1 MSGEFGIF
9 VHFPLLGVL
18 LGGVL
23 FTLSLFLFPMTSDC
37 IVIMLSLS
45 LGFLLLLSSS
55 FFFFFSSSWYLLSS
69 GSGSDSTSLSSFL
82 LGLASSTIEE
92 LFSFAFSSKFTVRD
106 FFLLGSCCTPLEWFD
121 QGYK

>member
-1 MSGEFGIF
+1 MSGEFGIIVPF
-9 VHFPLLGVL
+9 LLLVVI

-69 GSGSDSTSLSSFL
+69 GSGSDTTSLSSFL
-82 LGLASSTIEE
+82 LELSSLAIGEV
-92 LFSFAFSSKFTVRD
+92 FSNPFSSKFTVRD
-106 FFLLGSCCTPLEWFD
+106 FFLLDC
-121 QGYK
+121 

>member
-69 GSGSDSTSLSSFL
+69 GSGSDTTSLSSFL
-82 LGLASSTIEE
+82 LELSSLAIGEV
-92 LFSFAFSSKFTVRD
+92 FSNPFSSKFTVRD
-106 FFLLGSCCTPLEWFD
+106 FFLLDCWGTSLKWFD
-121 QGYK
+121 HR